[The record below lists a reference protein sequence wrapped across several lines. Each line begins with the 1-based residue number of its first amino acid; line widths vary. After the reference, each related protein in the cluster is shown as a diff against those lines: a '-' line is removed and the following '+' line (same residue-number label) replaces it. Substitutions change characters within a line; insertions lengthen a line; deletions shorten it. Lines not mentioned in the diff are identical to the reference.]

1 MDIDKIDILIQE
13 ATGWLDND
21 INKDKTTVKI
31 PSEYFEIIGEE
42 YTINLE
48 SYFGIE
54 LNEEYCTWTME
65 RLKRAE
71 EDKSIQGYKDGIF
84 YERNAKIK

>member
-1 MDIDKIDILIQE
+1 
-13 ATGWLDND
+13 
-21 INKDKTTVKI
+21 
-31 PSEYFEIIGEE
+31 
-42 YTINLE
+42 
-48 SYFGIE
+48 
-54 LNEEYCTWTME
+54 ME